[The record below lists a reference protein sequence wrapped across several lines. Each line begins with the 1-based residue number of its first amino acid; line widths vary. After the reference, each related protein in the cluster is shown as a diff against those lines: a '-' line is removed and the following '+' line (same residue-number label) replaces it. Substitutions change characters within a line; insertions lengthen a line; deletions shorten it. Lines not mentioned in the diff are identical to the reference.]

1 MNQDGWCTD
10 SIARRISLQFCKGA
24 LILFMDGHLRPMMQ
38 FFDFSS
44 KDMTRFPVWVK
55 LPNLPLLCWLAICLS
70 KIASVLDKPIQCDK
84 LTSNLA
90 RLFYARVL
98 VEIDLL
104 KE

>member
-1 MNQDGWCTD
+1 
-10 SIARRISLQFCKGA
+10 
-24 LILFMDGHLRPMMQ
+24 MDGHLRPMMQ